1 MEVAVFAARA
11 AAYLGHYRKSAQ
23 SYQNNETHHAANAA
37 GNGQWAM
44 GKNGYRRGAI
54 ADRRRSRHEIHC
66 MNSACL
72 SSIGIDEPFAR

>member
-37 GNGQWAM
+37 GKGNGQWAKM
-44 GKNGYRRGAI
+44 DIGEAPLPI
-54 ADRRRSRHEIHC
+54 A
-66 MNSACL
+66 A
-72 SSIGIDEPFAR
+72 ARAMKSTA